1 MKKLLSI
8 EMTAERLNIK
18 PRSIYNGVAPNSKRP
33 FPIRPIRIGRLVR
46 FDEGDIELFIENQ
59 KKQVRIL

>member
-33 FPIRPIRIGRLVR
+33 FSYTS
-46 FDEGDIELFIENQ
+46 DTYW
-59 KKQVRIL
+59 